1 MAGFTDWTPP
11 RFSPT
16 DIPTLPS
23 VTLSESERQTI
34 GYLQMKCTG
43 DRPNAEL
50 TKAYYR
56 AAQTIDNLRIAI
68 PDELAS
74 RLRTL
79 VGWARIPV
87 DPYVERLHVEGFRLP
102 GETDVNATLGDIWSA
117 SGMDA
122 EFPLATKD
130 ALSMGRGFFLVGS
143 GAEKGDPPRITV
155 ESPLSMA
162 VQWDVTGRRAKAA
175 LQTYT
180 EDEQSRAALYLPDRT
195 LFLAQN
201 ERREWELV
209 DVDPH
214 NFGYV
219 PVHRM
224 ANDEDSDHRNG
235 YSEITPSL
243 ISIIDAAC
251 RRLMGLEVASELYS
265 VPRELILGASAE
277 DFQDANGNARKAW
290 DAYVTK
296 LRILER
302 DEEGNVPS
310 FVQATAYDPATFT
323 RVIEMYASQAAG
335 EARALPQELGLYTDG
350 NPISIESLN
359 AMDTM
364 RNRRALLKQRT
375 FGVPVV
381 EVMQTSL
388 RFLNNGNLPPE
399 FRRIAVDWMP
409 PELASLAQLADPL
422 SKLIGVGSIPATSD
436 VTLKRASFSAVERA
450 QLEKDRGEQVP
461 SAIVE
466 ALQNA
471 AASTRQPAQTQQ
483 VNSGDS
489 GAGSVG

>member
-1 MAGFTDWTPP
+1 MAGFIDWTPP

-16 DIPTLPS
+16 SIPSLPS
-23 VTLSESERQTI
+23 ITLSEDERQLI
-34 GYLQMKCTG
+34 GYLQSKCTS
-43 DRPNAEL
+43 DRSNMVL

-56 AAQTIDNLRIAI
+56 AAQSIDNLKIAI
-68 PDELAS
+68 PDELAIK
-74 RLRTL
+74 LRTL

-102 GETDVNATLGDIWSA
+102 GETDVNETLGDIWAA

-130 ALSMGRGFFLVGS
+130 ALSMGRGYFLVGS
-143 GAEKGDPPRITV
+143 GAEAGDPPRITV

-162 VQWDVTGRRAKAA
+162 VQWDVTGRRAEAA

-195 LFLAQN
+195 IYIGQN
-201 ERREWELV
+201 ERHEWELV
-209 DVDPH
+209 DIDVH

-219 PVHRM
+219 PVIRM
-224 ANDEDSDHRNG
+224 ANDEDSDNRNG

-243 ISIIDAAC
+243 MSIIDSAC
-251 RRLMGLEVASELYS
+251 RRLMGLEAASELYS
-265 VPRELILGASAE
+265 TPRELIMGASAE
-277 DFQDANGNARKAW
+277 DFQNPDGKVRKAW

-296 LRILER
+296 MRVLER
-302 DEEGNVPS
+302 DEDGNVPEYKQS
-310 FVQATAYDPATFT
+310 VAYDPSVFT
-323 RVIEMYASQAAG
+323 KVIEMYASQAAG

-375 FGVPVV
+375 YGVAVV
-381 EVMQTSL
+381 EVAQTAL
-388 RFLNNGNLPPE
+388 RFQNNGALPRE
-399 FRRIAVDWMP
+399 FARVAVDWMP

-422 SKLIGVGSIPATSD
+422 SKLIGAGSIPATSD

-461 SAIVE
+461 NDIVA

-471 AASTRQPAQTQQ
+471 ATQTRPQAQPVTDG
-483 VNSGDS
+483 NPT
-489 GAGSVG
+489 AG

>member
-1 MAGFTDWTPP
+1 MAGFIDWTPP

-16 DIPTLPS
+16 SIPTLPNI
-23 VTLSESERQTI
+23 TLSEDEKRQI
-34 GYLQMKCTG
+34 GYLQTKCTG
-43 DRPNAEL
+43 DRSNMEL

-56 AAQTIDNLRIAI
+56 AAQRIDNLKIAI
-68 PDELAS
+68 TDELAAQ
-74 RLRTL
+74 LRTL

-102 GETDVNATLGDIWSA
+102 GETDVNETLAEVWDA

-130 ALSMGRGFFLVGS
+130 ALSMSRAFFLVGS
-143 GAEKGDPPRITV
+143 GAEAGDPPRITV

-162 VQWDVTGRRAKAA
+162 VQWDVTGRRPNAA

-180 EDEQSRAALYLPDRT
+180 EDERTRAALYLPDRT
-195 LFLAQN
+195 IHIGQN
-201 ERREWELV
+201 ERQEWELV
-209 DVDPH
+209 DIDVH

-219 PVHRM
+219 PIVRM
-224 ANDEDSDHRNG
+224 ANDEDSDNRNG

-243 ISIIDAAC
+243 MSIIDSAC

-277 DFQDANGNARKAW
+277 DFQNPDGKARKAW
-290 DAYVTK
+290 DAYITK
-296 LRILER
+296 LRVLER
-302 DEEGNVPS
+302 DEEGNAPT
-310 FVQATAYDPATFT
+310 FVQAVSYDPATFT
-323 RVIEMYASQAAG
+323 KVIEMYAAQAAG
-335 EARALPQELGLYTDG
+335 ESRALPQELGLYTDG

-364 RNRRALLKQRT
+364 RNRRAILKQRT

-381 EVMQTSL
+381 EVAQLTM
-388 RFLNNGNLPPE
+388 RFMNNGVLPKE

-409 PELASLAQLADPL
+409 PEMASLAQLADPL

-461 SAIVE
+461 NDIRQ
-466 ALQNA
+466 ALADA
-471 AASTRQPAQTQQ
+471 AAKTRTPQVSSGNGTPA
-483 VNSGDS
+483 
-489 GAGSVG
+489 A